1 MIDSASSDPIR
12 FASRL
17 TFVLCAALVSQVAS
31 GAPSH
36 SPDEIRQS
44 LERVYAREEF
54 SGAPANSLER
64 ISQWISQYFRWL
76 GELGSRSPL
85 LFWILLVAC
94 LGMLIMLL
102 AHLAWTIRKSLTT
115 GASLSGARAGPDR
128 HERLSSTYWE
138 EALRK
143 SGQGEFTEAI
153 RCLFLSLVYR
163 FDESGRVNFLRACT
177 NREYLSLFADRPEV
191 QSALRVFVDT
201 LDDCWY
207 GQRTAD
213 RARYQDCLA
222 RYEGL
227 K

>member
-1 MIDSASSDPIR
+1 MIESASSDSIR
-12 FASRL
+12 FASGL
-17 TFVLCAALVSQVAS
+17 AFALCGVLVSQVAI
-31 GAPSH
+31 GAPSR
-36 SPDEIRQS
+36 SPDEIRNS
-44 LERVYAREEF
+44 LQKVYAREEF
-54 SGAPANSLER
+54 SGSRVNALER
-64 ISQWISQYFRWL
+64 IGQWISQYFRWL

-85 LFWILLVAC
+85 LFWILLVGC
-94 LGMLIMLL
+94 VGSLILLL
-102 AHLAWTIRKSLTT
+102 AHLAWTIRR
-115 GASLSGARAGPDR
+115 SLSAGVSLSNPLSGPSK

-138 EALRK
+138 EALRMA
-143 SGQGEFTEAI
+143 GQSEFTEAI

-163 FDESGRVNFLRACT
+163 FDESGRVNFLRAYT

-207 GQRTAD
+207 GQRAAN